1 MTAWKEKMPTFPAGV
16 HLVGKTSAIVR
27 AGREDDRRE
36 TEGLW
41 NKMGMKVLAKMLL
54 AAFVLLKDGKKGL
67 RSPWFPTA
75 FPKVGWGPL
84 NAQFYWSGFRQ
95 WTHKKRPGHYRNG
108 LAHFPYSVWYLKYV
122 FSTRD
127 LVLTCQCDHKSSWFH
142 EEVVSFMFF
151 FAYLLFRVS
160 SLALMC
166 VPPHWAYLMAM
177 NKKALGLGRF
187 GKWHKWTQIWWFL
200 VMIKWWWRWVL

>member
-1 MTAWKEKMPTFPAGV
+1 MIGGRQRGCEIRWEWKCWQKC
-16 HLVGKTSAIVR
+16 
-27 AGREDDRRE
+27 
-36 TEGLW
+36 W
-41 NKMGMKVLAKMLL
+41 L

-95 WTHKKRPGHYRNG
+95 RTHKKRPGHYRNG

-127 LVLTCQCDHKSSWFH
+127 LVLTCQCEHKSSWFH

-151 FAYLLFRVS
+151 FAYLLFRAS

-187 GKWHKWTQIWWFL
+187 GKWRKWTQIWWFL
-200 VMIKWWWRWVL
+200 VTIRWWWRWVLQKPGRVMSEHPISHQARHRRNNTRMSLG